1 MYTLRGAR
9 GLPESESPVYGLN
22 KANYNRL
29 CQPRSGAGMAGRQM
43 QSSYVTF
50 RGAAQYLCA
59 NWGAFGTNWRRWMR
73 SQSDEA
79 SSSLISYGTIIAAVL
94 VTALVQTLSASFL
107 DERTQFLIYVPAVL
121 TAAFLGGFRL
131 GAMVTLLSLA
141 TTLDSLGETEG
152 NDLRLLFNGLAFS
165 IVALGLSVFGDKM
178 HRARRE
184 TRKHNQDLTSILE
197 IMPGAMVVLDDAGTL
212 QKFNRAAEQLFGY
225 SAGEVIG
232 RRAEKLIENWQVR
245 PCPAPADAFGSPA
258 LRYRGHGLRKDGS
271 SFPIELVLGEWRSG
285 SRLYF
290 VGLAVD
296 LTERQHT
303 DARLAALQGELIHA
317 SRLSLMG
324 TMASAMAHELNQPLS
339 AITNYIKGLK
349 HTVAREEEEE
359 PPRFTAIL
367 DKTADQALRAGQII
381 GRLRTLVARGESE
394 RRLETIG
401 RLIEETSTLA
411 LPGTREHGVEM
422 TFTHEAEGEQ
432 VLVDRIQIQ
441 QVLLNLIRNATEAM
455 TQSERRVLAVSATLT
470 GDSLTVRVEDT
481 GAGIPADIASRLFT
495 PFVTTKQDGMGIGLS
510 ISRTIIE
517 AHGGKMWYEAAP
529 GGGAAFSF
537 TLPRIARDELDYAA

>member
-1 MYTLRGAR
+1 MYTLRGAQ

-43 QSSYVTF
+43 QSSHVTF
-50 RGAAQYLCA
+50 RGAAQYFCA
-59 NWGAFGTNWRRWMR
+59 NWGAFGTNWRSWLRA
-73 SQSDEA
+73 QSHEA
-79 SSSLISYGTIIAAVL
+79 SPGLISYGIIIVAVL
-94 VTALVQTLSASFL
+94 ATALVQSLSASFL

-121 TAAFLGGFRL
+121 TAAFLGGFRF

-152 NDLRLLFNGLAFS
+152 NDLRLLFSGLAFG
-165 IVALGLSVFGDKM
+165 IVALGLSVFGDAM
-178 HRARRE
+178 HRGRRE
-184 TRKHNQDLTSILE
+184 TRKHNQDLTAILE
-197 IMPGAMVVLDDAGTL
+197 LMPGAMVVLDDTGML

-232 RRAEKLIENWQVR
+232 RRAEQLIENWQAR
-245 PCPAPADAFGSPA
+245 PCPAPADTHSSPA
-258 LRYRGHGLRKDGS
+258 LRYRGRGLRRDGS

-285 SRLYF
+285 GRLYF

-296 LTERQHT
+296 LTERQHS

-349 HTVAREEEEE
+349 HTVAREEEDEL
-359 PPRFTAIL
+359 PQFTAIL

-381 GRLRTLVARGESE
+381 GRLRTLVARGETE

-411 LPGTREHGVEM
+411 IPGTREQRVEM
-422 TFTHEAEGEQ
+422 SLHHEAEDEQ
-432 VLVDRIQIQ
+432 LLVDRIQIQ
-441 QVLLNLIRNATEAM
+441 QVLLNLIRNAIEAM
-455 TQSERRVLAVSATLT
+455 AQADRRVLTLST
-470 GDSLTVRVEDT
+470 RLSGDALTVRVEDT
-481 GAGIPADIASRLFT
+481 GAGISADIASRLFT
-495 PFVTTKQDGMGIGLS
+495 PFTTTKQDGMGIGLS

-537 TLPRIARDELDYAA
+537 TLPRLARDELDYAA